1 LRRIVMDGE
10 SAHRIVDHHIAAWTC
25 VWSSEDTL
33 ESLGLD
39 SLDTMDL
46 LYQVSRES
54 GVSLSDLEKREGLR
68 VKDILDALKYR
79 QAIPV

>member
-1 LRRIVMDGE
+1 MDGE

-25 VWSSEDTL
+25 IWSSEDTL

-39 SLDTMDL
+39 SLDTLDL

-54 GVSLSDLEKREGLR
+54 GISLSDLEKREGLR
-68 VKDILDALKYR
+68 VKDILDALRYR
-79 QAIPV
+79 QVEQVSEQL